1 MYRKM
6 LSIMLID
13 VLQMLSWLKCN
24 WQGILNLRICFIF
37 FWLQL
42 FVCILPLYLF
52 LIEVEITAAQWAWF
66 AKNLLYG
73 HRPSCVLFFGEWSFH
88 FFLLNKCKRV
98 CWRYQERITKGI
110 NFNFD
115 VLTTTICSFLIP
127 AITSLLNDIMSS
139 VCNWDLMVMHRTDVF
154 RLQYTFSNMI

>member
-13 VLQMLSWLKCN
+13 VLQMLSWLKCS

-52 LIEVEITAAQWAWF
+52 LIGVEITAAQWAWF
-66 AKNLLYG
+66 AKIYFMAIIHPAFSFLESGAFIFFSWTNAKEFVGDTRRELQRVLILILMFWPLLYV
-73 HRPSCVLFFGEWSFH
+73 HFWFQQLRPCWMISCLLFVIE
-88 FFLLNKCKRV
+88 
-98 CWRYQERITKGI
+98 I
-110 NFNFD
+110 
-115 VLTTTICSFLIP
+115 
-127 AITSLLNDIMSS
+127 
-139 VCNWDLMVMHRTDVF
+139 
-154 RLQYTFSNMI
+154 

>member
-52 LIEVEITAAQWAWF
+52 LIGVEITAAQWAWF
-66 AKNLLYG
+66 AKIYFMAIIHPAFSFLESGAFIFFSWTNAKEFVGDTRRELQRVLILILMFWPLLYV
-73 HRPSCVLFFGEWSFH
+73 HFWFQQLRPCWMICLLFVIE
-88 FFLLNKCKRV
+88 
-98 CWRYQERITKGI
+98 I
-110 NFNFD
+110 
-115 VLTTTICSFLIP
+115 
-127 AITSLLNDIMSS
+127 
-139 VCNWDLMVMHRTDVF
+139 
-154 RLQYTFSNMI
+154 

>member
-66 AKNLLYG
+66 AKIYFMAIV
-73 HRPSCVLFFGEWSFH
+73 HPA
-88 FFLLNKCKRV
+88 
-98 CWRYQERITKGI
+98 I
-110 NFNFD
+110 
-115 VLTTTICSFLIP
+115 SFLESGAFIFFSWTNAKEFVGDTRRELQRVLILILMFWP
-127 AITSLLNDIMSS
+127 PLYVHFWFQQLRPCWMISCLLFVIE
-139 VCNWDLMVMHRTDVF
+139 
-154 RLQYTFSNMI
+154 I